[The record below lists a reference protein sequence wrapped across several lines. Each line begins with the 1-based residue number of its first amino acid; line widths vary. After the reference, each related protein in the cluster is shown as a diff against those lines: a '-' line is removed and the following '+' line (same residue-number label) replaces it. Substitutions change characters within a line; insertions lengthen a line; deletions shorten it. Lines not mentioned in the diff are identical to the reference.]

1 MHERRIQTG
10 DFTACVMVERQSKT
24 VAGQCLVERGVA
36 LCEGHRRRIE
46 LQSSMEILEPRA
58 T

>member
-1 MHERRIQTG
+1 
-10 DFTACVMVERQSKT
+10 MVERQSKT